1 MTHRGW
7 SRAGASSTSQGR
19 SSAEGGGS
27 PWLYSSGLPGRNLVL
42 PRTDPTSDGVVP
54 CPTPESRTLGAPAHP
69 PSPESGCPQ
78 LAVPVCPPPTLNPR
92 ARPGT
97 YPAAHVLRAAAQLLA
112 LQVGELCRQVPGGQ
126 LVFRLRLNDHLWEG
140 TMQGALN

>member
-1 MTHRGW
+1 M
-7 SRAGASSTSQGR
+7 GALRLEVQWK
-19 SSAEGGGS
+19 AIK
-27 PWLYSSGLPGRNLVL
+27 
-42 PRTDPTSDGVVP
+42 SD
-54 CPTPESRTLGAPAHP
+54 
-69 PSPESGCPQ
+69 
-78 LAVPVCPPPTLNPR
+78 LNTKHHNN
-92 ARPGT
+92 T